1 MKKIAL
7 SFVLFISLIGASFA
21 ENFFAHRFFEIKVD
35 VPVNVSNNLVA
46 LKDVL
51 QETAIID
58 LREIANNVS
67 LDGASIKANA
77 FPTFGLKLDIP
88 RGLILGLSVGAQ
100 ADVGVGLSKDLFEFL
115 GKGNVDM
122 GNDFEMSASNTYADV
137 FATATLNG
145 GWNFKKSK
153 LEISATAFS
162 SIAHFDATDTTA
174 RIYMDNENNTTG
186 FEANVSAK
194 GYTAVNTE
202 DMSNVNAIPAVVL
215 GMVYDFLPF
224 MIMPVYNS
232 LVKIDDSIIDAA
244 GDLGAKYQRD
254 LFRFLSV
261 GASIQMPLV
270 PSRLNIGYTVD
281 YNYKKEFNL
290 DQMIGKEG
298 SSSGE
303 SGSSTEVPK
312 EEESDE
318 DDDSFL
324 GKPVVLETP
333 YAIHRPLKLGIS
345 ADFHPFGTLLS
356 TSGYLGI
363 AVRHPFASAINKSN
377 GGANETQFYVDY
389 SIAGRL
395 SLWNVLSLSLSHS
408 YMDQIFKN
416 ELAVAL
422 NIRLVEVD
430 AGVSFQSP
438 TFTQSFTGSGIGA
451 FVTVCVGF

>member
-67 LDGASIKANA
+67 LDGAAIKANA

-202 DMSNVNAIPAVVL
+202 DMSNVNAIL
-215 GMVYDFLPF
+215 
-224 MIMPVYNS
+224 S
-232 LVKIDDSIIDAA
+232 SIN
-244 GDLGAKYQRD
+244 GNMGFDLGAKYQRD

-363 AVRHPFASAINKSN
+363 AVRHPFASAINKAN